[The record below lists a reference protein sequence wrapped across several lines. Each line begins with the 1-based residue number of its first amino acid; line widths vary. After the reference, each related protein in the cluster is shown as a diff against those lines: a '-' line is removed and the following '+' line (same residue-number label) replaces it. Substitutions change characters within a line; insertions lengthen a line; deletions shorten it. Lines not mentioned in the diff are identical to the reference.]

1 VHVAVAR
8 TGGRREG
15 SPGFPGPPTVAIAG
29 DDPSRRAADRAH
41 PWTIITE
48 THQRRARTSAG
59 TGAATE
65 AAHGEP
71 AEQAATAATADGPGS
86 H

>member
-1 VHVAVAR
+1 MHVAVAR
-8 TGGRREG
+8 TGGRRED
-15 SPGFPGPPTVAIAG
+15 SPEFPGPPTVAIAG

-59 TGAATE
+59 TGAKTG
-65 AAHGEP
+65 AALVEP
-71 AEQAATAATADGPGS
+71 AEYAITTATVDGSGAD
-86 H
+86 

>member
-1 VHVAVAR
+1 VHVAVAQA
-8 TGGRREG
+8 GRRREA
-15 SPGFPGPPTVAIAG
+15 SPEFPGPPTVAIAG

-59 TGAATE
+59 TGAATG
-65 AAHGEP
+65 AALVEP
-71 AEQAATAATADGPGS
+71 AEYAVTTATADGAGAD
-86 H
+86 